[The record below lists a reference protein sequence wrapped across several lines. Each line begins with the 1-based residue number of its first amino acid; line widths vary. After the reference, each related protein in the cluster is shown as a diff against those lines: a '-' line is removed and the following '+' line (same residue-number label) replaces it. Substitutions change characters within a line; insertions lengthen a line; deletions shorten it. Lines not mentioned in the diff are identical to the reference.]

1 MKLTPIIAFL
11 GLFSVANVH
20 ANNDIP
26 HNATHDKTDLLILV
40 NNGDASE
47 GPGGNEVEREVM
59 DRNIFFTTRIQGEKN
74 ISHHKVI

>member
-11 GLFSVANVH
+11 GLFSVANLH

-47 GPGGNEVEREVM
+47 GPGGNEVERK
-59 DRNIFFTTRIQGEKN
+59 GK
-74 ISHHKVI
+74 